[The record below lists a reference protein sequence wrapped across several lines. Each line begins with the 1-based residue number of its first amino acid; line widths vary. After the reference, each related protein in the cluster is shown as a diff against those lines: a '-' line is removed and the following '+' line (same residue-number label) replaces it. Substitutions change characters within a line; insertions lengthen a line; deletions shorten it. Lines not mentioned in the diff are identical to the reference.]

1 MNDVT
6 YYGPTDGQ
14 VEDIR
19 TAGITADDEWNPA
32 PRDLTDTPAH
42 RKLRDTLRTQ
52 PPAPRRRLE
61 KPDPVINLAR
71 TLHER
76 RRQKAQAALANQKET
91 PEEPMT
97 TLRTK
102 LAPQE
107 EAWLEMLIRAG
118 NPDDELARYRV
129 ARGIHH
135 KTFGAAVRRI
145 RERIDQAE
153 PPSSLAREM
162 EQLLAAAETVQD
174 RRAAPAAE
182 PITAP
187 PAPVVARPAAALA
200 PAAPAQL
207 DPLIHWLTGLRAMRD
222 QLAEFGVT
230 VEGTLQISIDL

>member
-1 MNDVT
+1 MTTVT
-6 YYGPTDGQ
+6 YHGPTDDSP
-14 VEDIR
+14 VPLR

-91 PEEPMT
+91 PEEHMT

-102 LAPQE
+102 LDPQE

-162 EQLLAAAETVQD
+162 EQLLAAAETVQS
-174 RRAAPAAE
+174 RRPAPE

-207 DPLIHWLTGLRAMRD
+207 DPLLAWLTNLRAMRD